1 MPTSSRKGFTLVELL
16 VVIAI
21 IGILMSLLLPAVMT
35 ALAQARRVSCLNNLR
50 EMGRSTI
57 SYEAL
62 NSKYPSLF
70 TTFNE
75 GQANQRLHPWL
86 VSVLPDLDQ
95 QLLYDEVTDPLGNG
109 VPLGGGYV
117 AVFNCPSDP
126 VASRRGA
133 EFSYVA
139 NAGIPDYQFYTG
151 ADFEGNP
158 FGGKGT
164 GIFYDRSVR
173 AGLNNA
179 SPFTM
184 NSSRVRDGLGQTL
197 LISENP
203 NVTLSGVRWTD
214 AEYNGDPIQ
223 EYGFGMVWNNLN
235 GVPPFANIFGA
246 RKQRDATMSNSFIDE
261 SDPWVLARPASFH
274 SQSFNAVFA
283 DGRTDSL
290 QTTLDYRVYCLLMT
304 SDSKEAR
311 NYSPSGAG
319 VGRVDETMFAQ

>member
-57 SYEAL
+57 SFET
-62 NSKYPSLF
+62 NKNKYPSLF
-70 TTFNE
+70 TSWPNK
-75 GQANQRLHPWL
+75 ANATRLHPWL
-86 VSVLPDLDQ
+86 VSVLEDLDQ
-95 QLLYDEVTDPLGNG
+95 QLLYEDIITNG
-109 VPLGGGYV
+109 VPSTGAYV

-139 NAGIPDYQFYTG
+139 NAGIPDYQFYAG
-151 ADFEGNP
+151 GDFEGRP

-164 GIFYDRSVR
+164 GIFFDRSAR
-173 AGLNNA
+173 AGIYA
-179 SPFTM
+179 YEM

-197 LISENP
+197 LISESP
-203 NVTLSGVRWTD
+203 NISLSGVRWTD
-214 AEYNGDPIQ
+214 ADYNGAPIQ

-235 GVPPFANIFGA
+235 GQPPFANIFGA
-246 RKQRDATMSNSFIDE
+246 RKKREAAISNSFIDE
-261 SDPWVLARPASFH
+261 TDPWVLARPASFH
-274 SQSFNAVFA
+274 SQSFNVCFA
-283 DGRTDSL
+283 DGRTESM
-290 QTTLDYRVYCLLMT
+290 QTTLDYRVYCLMMT
-304 SDSKEAR
+304 SDSKEAQD
-311 NYSPSGAG
+311 YSPTGAG
-319 VGRVDETMFAQ
+319 VGRVDETLFAQ